1 MTSLYSNEQWGQW
14 LTQLADDNF
23 VIIDEF
29 LPAQLLEEVLGY
41 FNQKKELDSFNLAK
55 IGPAEEKQSDSSIR
69 TDKTFWIDRKRDVE
83 LNKFFSLVEELMQQ
97 IAQQLFLSLNGY
109 EFHLA
114 SYSKGGFYKAY
125 LDQFD
130 SRSNRMISL
139 IIYLNEDWNEDH
151 GGELLIHSSPTNT
164 KVEPILNRAVL
175 FRSDVVL
182 HEVLPSNRERK
193 SLTGWL
199 LKQPSTIGVLGI

>member
-1 MTSLYSNEQWGQW
+1 MTSLYSNERWVQW
-14 LTQLADDNF
+14 LTQLSDDNF

-29 LPAQLLEEVLGY
+29 LPEKLLEEVLGY
-41 FNQKKELDSFNLAK
+41 FNQKEELDSFNLAK
-55 IGPAEEKQSDSSIR
+55 IGPAEDEQRVASIR
-69 TDKTFWIDRKRDVE
+69 TDKTYWIDRNRDVE
-83 LNKFFSLVEELMQQ
+83 LNDFFRLIEELMLQF
-97 IAQQLFLSLNGY
+97 AQQLYLSLNGY

-114 SYSKGGFYKAY
+114 SYSKGGFYKAH

-139 IIYLNEDWNEDH
+139 IIYLNENWKDDH
-151 GGELLIHSSPTNT
+151 GGELLIHSSPNT
-164 KVEPILNRAVL
+164 KVEPILNRAIL
-175 FRSDVVL
+175 FRSDIVL
-182 HEVLPSNRERK
+182 HEVLASNRERK

>member
-1 MTSLYSNEQWGQW
+1 MTSQYSNEQWGQW

-29 LPAQLLEEVLGY
+29 LPANLLETVLGY

-55 IGPAEEKQSDSSIR
+55 IGPAVDKQRVASIR

-83 LNKFFSLVEELMQQ
+83 LNDFFGLVEELMQQ
-97 IAQQLFLSLNGY
+97 FAQQLFLSLNGY

-114 SYSKGGFYKAY
+114 SYSKGGFYKAH

-139 IIYLNEDWNEDH
+139 IIYLNENWKDDH
-151 GGELLIHSSPTNT
+151 GGELLIHSSPNV
-164 KVEPILNRAVL
+164 KVAPILNRAVL
-175 FRSDVVL
+175 FRSDLVL